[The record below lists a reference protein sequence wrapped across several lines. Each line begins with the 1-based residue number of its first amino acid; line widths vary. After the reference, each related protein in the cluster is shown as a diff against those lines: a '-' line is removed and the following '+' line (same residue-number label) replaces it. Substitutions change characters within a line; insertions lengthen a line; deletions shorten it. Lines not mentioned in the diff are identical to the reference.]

1 MLIKLGQNFLFMD
14 GVDGT
19 HLEIGGRFLDI
30 TVIASLGLWLY
41 ILISKVVNFTLIYI
55 ISTLILV
62 L

>member
-1 MLIKLGQNFLFMD
+1 MD